1 GDILNRESNFEMFR
15 YFLESYFNVSANYDE
30 LEEVI
35 NEFNLENIK
44 YRKRLLTELQT
55 ILQLQD
61 WEFVHEFVRVN
72 GMRKMDKDKLEWF
85 IRFIQEHIKAK

>member
-1 GDILNRESNFEMFR
+1 MNRESNFDMFR

-44 YRKRLLTELQT
+44 YRKRLSTELQM

-61 WEFVHEFVRVN
+61 WDFVHEFVRVN
-72 GMRKMDKDKLEWF
+72 GMRKIDKDKLEWL
-85 IRFIQEHIKAK
+85 IRFIQDHVRTK

>member
-1 GDILNRESNFEMFR
+1 LNRESNFEMFR